1 MHIYISTMKVLKRLG
16 TYFLRKMKKTNFHRG
31 AMAMTG
37 FKLLKF
43 TKLST
48 VYNIVKIKY
57 VLTGK

>member
-43 TKLST
+43 TKLS
-48 VYNIVKIKY
+48 I
-57 VLTGK
+57 